1 MYCYIRSGASK
12 RAYSP
17 YKYVSKCVFPR
28 SHRTL
33 PAASPSRKLWLAMR
47 RLFAA
52 LLVSLAVLFI
62 ACGNDGSADPTPTG
76 SAAPGTATLSP
87 LEASLFAV
95 TLQPSDLPDGL
106 EASAPDF
113 QTNEE
118 FAGNDPDM
126 LQRLI
131 ELGRQLSVDV
141 QYIPTDRLEETT
153 PLRGLQSSASAYTE
167 PEGAS
172 ESYQEIAAQAS
183 AVDWAAGY
191 PELQDAQVRQVDES
205 LGDESLWF
213 RISGQLACSVL
224 ITPTP
229 DMSGVVPS
237 ASCAETKL
245 FIVDEVIFRTGRVR
259 AYLKITTLFDPDAAD
274 DSYVDQIKD
283 WADLITQRAQSEF
296 PS

>member
-1 MYCYIRSGASK
+1 MN
-12 RAYSP
+12 
-17 YKYVSKCVFPR
+17 
-28 SHRTL
+28 
-33 PAASPSRKLWLAMR
+33 

-52 LLVSLAVLFI
+52 LVLAVVAFSF
-62 ACGNDGSADPTPTG
+62 ACGDDDSAEPTPTG
-76 SAAPGTATLSP
+76 STAPGTATLTP
-87 LEASLFAV
+87 LEASLFSVA
-95 TLQPSDLPDGL
+95 LQPSDLPDGL
-106 EASAPDF
+106 EAGAPDF

-118 FAGNDPDM
+118 FAGSDFEM

-141 QYIPTDRLEETT
+141 QYIPTDRLDEAT

-172 ESYQEIAAQAS
+172 ESYQEVAAQAS
-183 AVDWAAGY
+183 AVDWVAGY

-229 DMSGVVPS
+229 DMNGVVPS

-259 AYLKITTLFDPDAAD
+259 AYLKITTLFPPDAAD
-274 DSYVDQIKD
+274 DSYVDQIKE
-283 WADLITQRAQSEF
+283 WADLISQRAQTAF